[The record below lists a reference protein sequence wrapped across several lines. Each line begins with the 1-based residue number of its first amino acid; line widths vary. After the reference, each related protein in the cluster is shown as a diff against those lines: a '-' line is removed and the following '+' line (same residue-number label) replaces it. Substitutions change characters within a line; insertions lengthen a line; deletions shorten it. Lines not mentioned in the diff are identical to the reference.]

1 MGAFLEERLSVA
13 VKYGASYGDAYSVE
27 ITKTKNGSEYR
38 SLLHPF
44 PVREFHFEF
53 DAKAATLYQNIANT
67 YHRAF
72 GTYAGFRVKC
82 LDDYT
87 TNAQTNSPTAFDQ
100 ALATISL
107 GATYQLQ
114 KVYGEGGTP
123 LSIGRPYRTI
133 FKPVTGTVLIG
144 IAGVIIRSADWSVDT
159 TTGIITFA
167 ADVTTGIAINAV
179 SNANPCVITYA
190 SAPPFVTGQ
199 AVNLS
204 GFSGMTQLNGQRSLI
219 TVSGN
224 NVTLTGINSLA
235 YGTWTSGGT
244 LHTRP
249 QTGEAV
255 TGGCEFDIPA
265 RFDSTLN
272 ITQNLIDYRDIAAL
286 TLLELLNP

>member
-44 PVREFHFEF
+44 PVREFHFAF
-53 DAKAATLYQNIANT
+53 DAKASTLYQNIANT

-87 TNAQTNSPTAFDQ
+87 TNGQIGAPTAFDQ
-100 ALATISL
+100 PLATVSL

-133 FKPVTGTVLIG
+133 FKPVAATTLIG
-144 IAGVIIRSADWSVDT
+144 INGVPIRSADWSVNT
-159 TTGIITFA
+159 TTGIVTFV
-167 ADVTTGIAINAV
+167 ADVTTAVAITAV
-179 SNANPCVITYA
+179 SKANPCVITYA
-190 SAPPFVTGQ
+190 SAPPFVSGQ

-204 GFSGMTQLNGQRSLI
+204 GFAGMTQLNGQRSLV
-219 TVSGN
+219 TVAGN
-224 NVTLTGINSLA
+224 NVTLTGINSLT

-249 QTGEAV
+249 QTGEVV

-286 TLLELLNP
+286 TLIELLNP

>member
-13 VKYGASYGDAYSVE
+13 VKYGATYGDDYSVE

-38 SLLHPF
+38 NLLHPF
-44 PVREFHFEF
+44 PVREFHFAF
-53 DAKAATLYQNIANT
+53 DAKATTLYQNIANT

-72 GTYAGFRVKC
+72 GRYAGFRVKC

-87 TNAQTNSPTAFDQ
+87 TNGQTGAPTAFDQ

-133 FKPVTGTVLIG
+133 FKPVAATTLVGINGVLI
-144 IAGVIIRSADWSVDT
+144 RSSDWSVDT
-159 TTGIITFA
+159 TTGIITFV
-167 ADVTTGIAINAV
+167 ADVTTGVAITAV
-179 SNANPCVITYA
+179 SKANPCVITYA

-204 GFSGMTQLNGQRSLI
+204 NFAGMTQLNGQRSLI

-224 NVTLTGINSLA
+224 NVTLTGINSSA
-235 YGTWTSGGT
+235 YSVWSSGGT

-286 TLLELLNP
+286 TLLEILNP